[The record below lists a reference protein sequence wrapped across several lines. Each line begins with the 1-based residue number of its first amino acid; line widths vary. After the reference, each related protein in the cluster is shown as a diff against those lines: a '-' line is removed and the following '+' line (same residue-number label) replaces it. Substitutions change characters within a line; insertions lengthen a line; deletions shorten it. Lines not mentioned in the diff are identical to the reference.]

1 MSKTKIKFHFCSL
14 FTEKANKK
22 TEKRGKGIKIDWTS
36 ANNDIEPGPH
46 LRANIVRNTF
56 LYTSYNN
63 LERMACARRPIVDLV
78 VVSIVLYM

>member
-1 MSKTKIKFHFCSL
+1 MSKTKIKFQFCSL

-22 TEKRGKGIKIDWTS
+22 TEKRGLKSTGQVPTT
-36 ANNDIEPGPH
+36 IEPGPH
-46 LRANIVRNTF
+46 LRANIVRKTF